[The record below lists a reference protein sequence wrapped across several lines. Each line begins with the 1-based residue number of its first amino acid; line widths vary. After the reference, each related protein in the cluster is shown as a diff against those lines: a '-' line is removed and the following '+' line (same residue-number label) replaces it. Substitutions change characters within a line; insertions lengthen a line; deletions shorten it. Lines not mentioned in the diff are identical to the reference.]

1 MTTFTSR
8 GTAITKR
15 LSETILVTLP
25 LEQLLEAQGDF
36 INILNE
42 IYRHKGLQVDF
53 NKICTNFVP
62 NVEGGIFQF
71 KKNIKDYAD
80 DIFPISGDHDDPQVV
95 SIDLNATIT
104 IKCTISPYEEK
115 PIEAIEAIY
124 NDQGKI
130 VE

>member
-25 LEQLLEAQGDF
+25 LDQLLEAQGDF

-62 NVEGGIFQF
+62 NVEGDICAF
-71 KKNIKDYAD
+71 KKGITNHTN

-104 IKCTISPYEEK
+104 IKCTVSPYEEK
-115 PIEAIEAIY
+115 PIEALY
-124 NDQGKI
+124 NEQGKI